1 MVAKRRRSSDRYRTD
16 LSATKDYP
24 ICVMTHVN
32 EPPKSIG
39 EIIDQVERIREDLF
53 ILQGSLEKIES
64 IERALSDTDNKSSK

>member
-1 MVAKRRRSSDRYRTD
+1 MAH
-16 LSATKDYP
+16 
-24 ICVMTHVN
+24 IN

-64 IERALSDTDNKSSK
+64 IERALSDTDNNSSK

>member
-1 MVAKRRRSSDRYRTD
+1 MR
-16 LSATKDYP
+16 
-24 ICVMTHVN
+24 VMTHAN

-39 EIIDQVERIREDLF
+39 EIIDHVERIREELF